1 MDAADADDEAAVAL
15 AAAVFAD
22 VAAFVSDVFASAA
35 DAAAAFSD
43 AAAAVADAPVSPALE
58 AACVSDIFA
67 AVSDAPARSADVCA
81 YSDAWPAAVA
91 FLNASDAWRATSST
105 IASKRRSASGRTSS
119 SVMAPRKSF
128 RVPGF
133 ESS

>member
-43 AAAAVADAPVSPALE
+43 AAAAVADAPASPALE
-58 AACVSDIFA
+58 AACVSDVFA
-67 AVSDAPARSADVCA
+67 AVSDAPARSADNRNLFFHHPLTIALKMDLQPDRCRI
-81 YSDAWPAAVA
+81 AVA
-91 FLNASDAWRATSST
+91 LAV
-105 IASKRRSASGRTSS
+105 GLHQ
-119 SVMAPRKSF
+119 
-128 RVPGF
+128 
-133 ESS
+133 